1 MQTVTNQIK
10 QSMAGS
16 SWIRKMFE
24 KGLELKKRYGADA
37 VCDFSLGNP
46 DVPPPAKTKE
56 VLEGL
61 AAKAIEPLGL
71 GYCPNAGIPVVRE
84 AIAAYLSNQQQ
95 TDVKPGNVVMTVGAA
110 GALVAFFRAVIEP
123 GDEVLCPAPYFVEYG
138 SYCGHFG
145 GVLKAVDSKSD
156 EGFRPDFDAMEKA
169 IGPKT
174 RAILVNSPNNPTG
187 CIYAA
192 EDMARLAAIVDR
204 VNAAREAEGGRP
216 LFLLSDEPY
225 RAFAYDGATVP
236 AVLPLTPY
244 AVVLGSF
251 SKTLSLA
258 GERIGYLAIGS
269 AMPDG
274 DTLLAGERIGYLAIG
289 SAMPDGDTLI
299 NAVTLTN
306 RTLGFVNAPVLGQRL
321 AAALLDQTVDLEIYD
336 RRRKLMAKVL
346 SDAGVDF
353 VMPKGAFYFFPKA
366 PGGDDLA
373 FVDALQDER
382 ILVVPGRGFGMAG
395 HVRLSCSVDEAIIA
409 RSAEG
414 FKRAVARCR

>member
-10 QSMAGS
+10 ESMAGS

-24 KGLELKKRYGADA
+24 KGLELKRLHGAEA

-46 DVPPPAKTKE
+46 DVPPPAKTKAA
-56 VLEGL
+56 LEAI
-61 AAKAIEPLGL
+61 AAEAVKPLGL
-71 GYCPNAGIPVVRE
+71 GYCPNAGIPAVRE
-84 AIAAYLSNQQQ
+84 AIAAYLARQQQ
-95 TDVKPGNVVMTVGAA
+95 SPVAAANVVMTVGAA
-110 GALVAFFRAVIEP
+110 GALVSFFRAVIEP
-123 GDEVLCPAPYFVEYG
+123 GDEVICPAPYFVEYG

-145 GVLKAVDSKSD
+145 GVLKPVPSIAA
-156 EGFRPDFDAMEKA
+156 EGFRPDLSA
-169 IGPKT
+169 IEAAITPKT
-174 RAILVNSPNNPTG
+174 RALLINSPNNPTG
-187 CIYAA
+187 CIYAE
-192 EDMARLAAIVDR
+192 EDVRRLAALVDK
-204 VNAAREAEGGRP
+204 VNAARGEDGRP

-236 AVLPLTPY
+236 PVLPLTPY

-258 GERIGYLAIGS
+258 GERIGYVVINP

-274 DTLLAGERIGYLAIG
+274 EMLV
-289 SAMPDGDTLI
+289 

-306 RTLGFVNAPVLGQRL
+306 RTLGFVNAPVIGQRL
-321 AAALLDQTVDLEIYD
+321 AMALLDETVDLEIYD

-346 SDAGVDF
+346 SDAGIDF
-353 VMPKGAFYFFPKA
+353 VMPRGAFYFFPKA

-373 FVDALQDER
+373 FVDALQDEL

-395 HVRLSCSVDEAIIA
+395 FVRLSCSVDEKIIA

-414 FKRAVARCR
+414 FKRAVAKMKGR